1 MNACAPPREREP
13 IGCQGHWRRRPHEQA
28 AKQDERGAASRE
40 ACRQIHACGAEQIE
54 VWFERQNSE
63 YPSRIDRVRDERRG
77 QKFDGHPTDRQHTHE
92 KEVVQQHEREPDEDP
107 GALRL
112 CGRTTRHRD
121 RYANRKQRRAGER
134 RNCGKQQV
142 VRERAGAA
150 VPANQHAGRQ
160 KAGNRSGC
168 Q

>member
-1 MNACAPPREREP
+1 M
-13 IGCQGHWRRRPHEQA
+13 GCQDQWRRRPDEQP
-28 AKQDERGAASRE
+28 AKQHQRGAASRE
-40 ACRQIHACGAEQIE
+40 ACRQIQACGAEQIE

-63 YPSRIDRVRDERRG
+63 YSSRIDRVRDERHG
-77 QKFDGHPTDRQHTHE
+77 QTFDGHATDRQHTHE

-112 CGRTTRHRD
+112 CRRTTRYRD
-121 RYANRKQRRAGER
+121 GYADRKQRRAGER
-134 RNCGKQQV
+134 RNRREQQV

-150 VPANQHAGRQ
+150 VPANQRAGRQ
-160 KAGNRSGC
+160 KAGNRCGC